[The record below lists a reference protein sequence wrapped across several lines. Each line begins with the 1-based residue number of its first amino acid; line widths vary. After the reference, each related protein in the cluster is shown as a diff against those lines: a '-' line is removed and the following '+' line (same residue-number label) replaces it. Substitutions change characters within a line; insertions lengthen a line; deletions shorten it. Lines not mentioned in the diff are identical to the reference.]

1 MRKKEFPR
9 NLILCSALAF
19 FLSYLEY
26 YYVALDGIPYREM
39 YHFGVLNIPPYVL
52 FPLAPALA
60 IVAFSPLFDDL
71 LLHRANWSE
80 RSRMIVVGCANF
92 LCAVTLYDSLYYT
105 FRSMFPLPTDP
116 LGGFWIRR
124 GEASI
129 MGVVNLL
136 GVLWPTWYFV
146 TIPVVISVYV
156 AYYIS

>member
-19 FLSYLEY
+19 FFSYLEY

-39 YHFGVLNIPPYVL
+39 YQVGFLRMPPYVL

-60 IVAFSPLFDDL
+60 VVAFSPLLDDL
-71 LLHRANWSE
+71 MLRRFDWSE
-80 RSRMIVVGCANF
+80 KNRTLVLACANF
-92 LCAVTLYDSLYYT
+92 LWALTLYDTLYYV

-116 LGGFWIRR
+116 LGGVWIRR
-124 GEASI
+124 EEASI

-136 GVLWPTWYFV
+136 GVLWPTWYFA
-146 TIPVVISVYV
+146 TLPIVISVYV